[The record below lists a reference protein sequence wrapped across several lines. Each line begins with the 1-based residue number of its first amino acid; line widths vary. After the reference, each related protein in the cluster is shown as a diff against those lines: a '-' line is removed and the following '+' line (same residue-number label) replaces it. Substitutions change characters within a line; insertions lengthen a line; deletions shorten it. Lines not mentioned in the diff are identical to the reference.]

1 MTGDDPRRYDGI
13 IDLPHHVSRVHPPMS
28 RLNRAAQ
35 FAPFAALTGYGEAI
49 DETARLTDRRI
60 ELTEAE
66 MAAISER
73 LGRLKRGDRAELT
86 YFIPDR
92 TKDGGRYVTERVA
105 VKQVLSAEGRISLAD
120 GRSIDFDAIID
131 VD

>member
-1 MTGDDPRRYDGI
+1 MGEYDDI
-13 IDLPHHVSRVHPPMS
+13 IDLPHHVSRVHPPMP